1 MQEKKRHYI
10 YIYIYAQ
17 TYKTFLYSFLFNEEI
32 TVMLYLSMYNISCIN
47 VTLLLRFDY
56 TYISKKY
63 DGNLSIL

>member
-1 MQEKKRHYI
+1 MQEKSDII

-56 TYISKKY
+56 TYISKY
-63 DGNLSIL
+63 MIEA